1 MPVPDT
7 NLEFQFDRRF
17 ADLETRVAFQEQA
30 LTEMSDALAQARSEA
45 NKNHELLTRA
55 LDDLKQLRTLLYS
68 DPSNEPPPPHY

>member
-7 NLEFQFDRRF
+7 NLEFQLDLRF
-17 ADLETRVAFQEQA
+17 TDLETRVAFQEQA
-30 LTEMSDALAQARSEA
+30 LNEMSDALAQSRNEA
-45 NKNHELLTRA
+45 AKNHELLVRA

>member
-17 ADLETRVAFQEQA
+17 ADLETRVAFQEQT
-30 LTEMSDALAQARSEA
+30 LTEMSDALAQSRAEA
-45 NKNHELLTRA
+45 GKNHELLMRA

>member
-17 ADLETRVAFQEQA
+17 ADLEMRVAFQEQA
-30 LTEMSDALAQARSEA
+30 LTEMSDALAQARSESA
-45 NKNHELLTRA
+45 RSHELLMRA

-68 DPSNEPPPPHY
+68 DPANEQPPPHY